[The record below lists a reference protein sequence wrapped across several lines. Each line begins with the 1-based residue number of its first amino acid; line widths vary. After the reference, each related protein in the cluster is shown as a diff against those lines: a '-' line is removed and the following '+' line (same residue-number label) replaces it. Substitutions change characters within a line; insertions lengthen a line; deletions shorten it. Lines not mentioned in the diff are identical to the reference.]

1 MLSPGFLGFAFRFS
15 DLLGLVFL
23 TLVEGKLS
31 IDMFR
36 SVLLKLVS
44 RGFCFGFFEGD
55 LDLLFL
61 APILHGEIGGDIFFE
76 VEWLYNGQLLLCI
89 RREEVELLLHE
100 IASDS
105 STFDRWHFGHVEK
118 MFSVV

>member
-1 MLSPGFLGFAFRFS
+1 MLSPGFLGLVFRLS
-15 DLLGLVFL
+15 DLLRLVL
-23 TLVEGKLS
+23 ILVEGKLS
-31 IDMFR
+31 IDMFGAG
-36 SVLLKLVS
+36 LFKEVS
-44 RGFCFGFFEGD
+44 RGFSLGFFEGD
-55 LDLLFL
+55 LDLLCL
-61 APILHGEIGGDIFFE
+61 APNLDGEMGGDIFFE